1 MCTHR
6 YAGPM
11 PARTYGQ
18 HCPLACALDL
28 LGERWTLL
36 VVRELFGG
44 ARRYGDLQ
52 RGLPGI
58 GTDLLTER
66 LRKLEEAGVVGRRTL
81 PAPASA
87 TVYELTERGRE
98 LEPAVLALA
107 RFGLDLLGEAPQ
119 DAPPPPEHLALLLR
133 ALFDPGGAP
142 DAPETWVLEAG
153 DAVVAITAGPDG
165 FQVDPGGAGDAEPA
179 ARIGGDV
186 PVLYDLVVG
195 RLDAGAAL
203 ADGRLRV
210 EGDPGALVRM
220 RAAFPV

>member
-1 MCTHR
+1 ML
-6 YAGPM
+6 ASM
-11 PARTYGQ
+11 PPRTYGQ

-44 ARRYGDLQ
+44 AKRYGDLH

-66 LRKLEEAGVVGRRTL
+66 LRKLEQAGVVGRRVL

-87 TVYELTERGRE
+87 PVYELTERGRE

-107 RFGLDLLGEAPQ
+107 RFGLDLLGDAPQ
-119 DAPPPPEHLALLLR
+119 DAPPPPEHLALMLR
-133 ALFDPGGAP
+133 ALFDPGAAP
-142 DAPETWVLEAG
+142 ATPETWVLEAG
-153 DAVVAITAGPDG
+153 DAAVAITAGPEG
-165 FQVDPGGAGDAEPA
+165 FRVDPDGDGPAEPA
-179 ARIGGDV
+179 ARIRGDV
-186 PVLYDLVVG
+186 PALYDLLVG
-195 RLDAGAAL
+195 RLDARAAL
-203 ADGRLRV
+203 AEGRLAV
-210 EGDPGALVRM
+210 EGDPAALVRM